1 MKTIIIS
8 LSILLLSLNTK
19 ANQVFRDTIYHQNP
33 GLRKFIGEWE
43 YSDSSITF
51 KIFLNAEKVLI
62 IGSDDY
68 MELITG
74 YHVLI
79 KNGKVIQSSIGKK
92 ISIRNGYYFD
102 KSKSLNKIRFLFS
115 DLDSK
120 RSLRGTLELLPDN
133 TLIWQVSN
141 LEGVRVDF
149 KTNTS
154 NDYNIYVPQHLIL
167 KKVK

>member
-8 LSILLLSLNTK
+8 LSILLLSLNVK
-19 ANQVFRDTIYHQNP
+19 ANQVFRDTTYSRNLELH
-33 GLRKFIGEWE
+33 RFDGEWE
-43 YSDSSITF
+43 YSDNTTTF
-51 KIFLNAEKVLI
+51 KIIIKTQKVLI
-62 IGSDDY
+62 EGTSNYIDVV
-68 MELITG
+68 TG
-74 YHVLI
+74 YHIFI
-79 KNGKVIQSSIGKK
+79 KNGKVIQSSIGER
-92 ISIRNGYYFD
+92 ISIRSGYYFD

-120 RSLRGTLELLPDN
+120 QSLRGTLELMPDN

-149 KTNTS
+149 KTTAS